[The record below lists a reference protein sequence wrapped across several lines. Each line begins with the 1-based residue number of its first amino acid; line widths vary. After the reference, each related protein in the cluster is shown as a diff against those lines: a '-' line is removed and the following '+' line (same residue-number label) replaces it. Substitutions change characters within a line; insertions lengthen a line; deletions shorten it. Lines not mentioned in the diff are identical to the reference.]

1 MGSSVVPVAELN
13 TPDAGNDERADCAA
27 INADG
32 LREQLFAAIDN
43 AIMHMNGDRDE
54 LAFQDW
60 DHDDV
65 ARAAADAAMAVVE
78 GEAITPH
85 EARSA
90 PAGGGEPG
98 D

>member
-1 MGSSVVPVAELN
+1 MAELN
-13 TPDAGNDERADCAA
+13 TPDAGDDERADCTA

-32 LREQLFAAIDN
+32 LREQLYAAIDN
-43 AIMHMNGDRDE
+43 AIMHMNGDQDP

-90 PAGGGEPG
+90 PTRPGGGEPG
-98 D
+98 G